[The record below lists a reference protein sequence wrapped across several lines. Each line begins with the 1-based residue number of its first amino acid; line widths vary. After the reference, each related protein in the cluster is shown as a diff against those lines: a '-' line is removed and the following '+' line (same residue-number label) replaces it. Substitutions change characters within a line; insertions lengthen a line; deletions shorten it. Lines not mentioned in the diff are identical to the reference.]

1 MTDTASRSPSLGAMQ
16 PDAEVRLPAET
27 AYVAVLR
34 MAAAGIAA
42 RLDFTL
48 DDVDDLKMAVG
59 EACAMVL
66 ATATPEG
73 SLYADFFLD
82 DDSIEV
88 RVSAD
93 AVSPDPPDPGS
104 FAWQVLATTATA
116 VSADASADR
125 VTISLTISSSAT
137 NAPA

>member
-1 MTDTASRSPSLGAMQ
+1 MH

-34 MAAAGIAA
+34 MAASGIAA

-48 DDVDDLKMAVG
+48 DDVDDLKMAVS

-66 ATATPEG
+66 ADATPG
-73 SLYADFFLD
+73 GTLYADFFLG
-82 DDSIEV
+82 SGRIEV
-88 RVSAD
+88 HVSAD
-93 AVSPDPPDPGS
+93 SLNPDPPDPGT
-104 FAWQVLATTATA
+104 FAWQVLATTAA
-116 VSADASADR
+116 EVSAEATHDR
-125 VTISLTISSSAT
+125 VTIRLTITSSTT

>member
-1 MTDTASRSPSLGAMQ
+1 MR

-34 MAAAGIAA
+34 MAASGIAA

-48 DDVDDLKMAVG
+48 DDVDDLKMAVS

-66 ATATPEG
+66 AGATPGG
-73 SLYADFFLD
+73 SLYADFFLGEGQ
-82 DDSIEV
+82 IEV

-93 AVSPDPPDPGS
+93 ALDADPPDPGS
-104 FAWQVLATTATA
+104 FAWQVLATTASAVAAEATA
-116 VSADASADR
+116 ER
-125 VTISLTISSSAT
+125 VTVSLTITSSTT
-137 NAPA
+137 NARA

>member
-1 MTDTASRSPSLGAMQ
+1 MH

-34 MAAAGIAA
+34 MAASGIAA

-48 DDVDDLKMAVG
+48 DDVDDLKMAVS

-66 ATATPEG
+66 ASATPG
-73 SLYADFFLD
+73 GNMYAEFFLGENR
-82 DDSIEV
+82 IEV

-93 AVSPDPPDPGS
+93 ALNADPPDPGS
-104 FAWQVLATTATA
+104 FAWQVLAATA
-116 VSADASADR
+116 AQVSAEASHER
-125 VTISLTISSSAT
+125 VTVCLTITSRTTDAT
-137 NAPA
+137 V

>member
-1 MTDTASRSPSLGAMQ
+1 MQ

-34 MAAAGIAA
+34 MAASGIAA

-48 DDVDDLKMAVG
+48 DEVDDLKMAVS

-66 ATATPEG
+66 ADATPGG
-73 SLYADFFLD
+73 SMYADFFLGD
-82 DDSIEV
+82 GQIEV

-93 AVSPDPPDPGS
+93 SVDADPPDPGS
-104 FAWQVLATTATA
+104 FAWQVLATTAA
-116 VSADASADR
+116 QVSAESTNDR
-125 VTISLTISSSAT
+125 IAVSLTIISHTS

>member
-1 MTDTASRSPSLGAMQ
+1 MH

-34 MAAAGIAA
+34 MAASGIAA

-48 DDVDDLKMAVG
+48 DDVDDLKMAVS

-66 ATATPEG
+66 AGATPG
-73 SLYADFFLD
+73 GNLYADFFLAEGR
-82 DDSIEV
+82 IEV

-93 AVSPDPPDPGS
+93 SLNADPPDPGS
-104 FAWQVLATTATA
+104 FAWQVLASTAA
-116 VSADASADR
+116 EVSAEASLDR
-125 VTISLTISSSAT
+125 VTVCLTISSSTT
-137 NAPA
+137 NTPA